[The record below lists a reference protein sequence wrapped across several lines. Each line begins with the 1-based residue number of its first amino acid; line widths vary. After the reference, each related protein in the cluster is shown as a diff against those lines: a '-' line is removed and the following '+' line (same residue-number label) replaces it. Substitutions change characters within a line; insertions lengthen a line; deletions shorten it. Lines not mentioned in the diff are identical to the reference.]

1 MNGHLKDLECG
12 GRPMTKNELKIK
24 ELEQENQQLKL
35 KLEAREKLMKIIEN
49 INLHITDII
58 KTYEQRIDIEMDMGS
73 EGEYKKIKCYEEF
86 NRKLAN
92 LKKELDID
100 KGE

>member
-24 ELEQENQQLKL
+24 KLEQENQQLKL
-35 KLEAREKLMKIIEN
+35 KLEASEKARIEAIEF
-49 INLHITDII
+49 INGAG
-58 KTYEQRIDIEMDMGS
+58 EMAS
-73 EGEYKKIKCYEEF
+73 YTKSIVLYEEEIEELL
-86 NRKLAN
+86 NI
-92 LKKELDID
+92 LDID